1 MKSNEQKVKM
11 KNPRMEV
18 KNFAFCDY
26 TLINQILKYLLNIK
40 IQVLH
45 SNV

>member
-1 MKSNEQKVKM
+1 
-11 KNPRMEV
+11 MEV
-18 KNFAFCDY
+18 KNFALGDY
-26 TLINQILKYLLNIK
+26 TQIILILKHLLNIK